1 MTGDMDK
8 TVVLL
13 AMEKGAWLLDRQ
25 PAEFAQRCNAHRH
38 LREASHKT
46 TALLA
51 FSAGGYSEDLDP
63 PRHIP

>member
-51 FSAGGYSEDLDP
+51 APDSLDL
-63 PRHIP
+63 